1 MLLVSLHPLTF
12 TQMAMEWHQYWFW
25 GERAWFWSCWRGRE
39 CMHIISLR
47 HPYIAPQ
54 VTVMLSSRKHLD
66 SMNHPNQSLHIVIGC
81 ASSVLSGM
89 KCLSWGRYLGEPH
102 SKGQLLEWGAKSLKY
117 HIGHPILTNVEQKHS
132 ITTLVS
138 NTREWVSMI

>member
-1 MLLVSLHPLTF
+1 
-12 TQMAMEWHQYWFW
+12 
-25 GERAWFWSCWRGRE
+25 
-39 CMHIISLR
+39 MHIISLR

-89 KCLSWGRYLGEPH
+89 KCLS
-102 SKGQLLEWGAKSLKY
+102 
-117 HIGHPILTNVEQKHS
+117 
-132 ITTLVS
+132 
-138 NTREWVSMI
+138 